1 MRGCVPCKH
10 QNVAK
15 QGNWMRCPSNM
26 AASSSFLSVPNFET
40 LRRVLDAFLKEN
52 HGVDLDADTDIDL
65 DRTLF
70 ETMKD
75 MRELH
80 VDLSVEDLNR
90 LTLRH
95 TRALI
100 VEALAP
106 RPQPA
111 GGSTTALP
119 ADRIIPVSSSSVHS
133 ATSAAEPGAGGFEQA
148 LAQQRAER
156 SIGKERDEAPE
167 TQNPDEPVKVV
178 PLTDDEFKR
187 RLDAL
192 EDQRQAQAQEQAQV
206 PTASNA
212 AQGACA
218 PEEPL
223 TMSAS
228 DDPCPPAT
236 LAPPDVP
243 VTTAMATLPKTRYL
257 VINSGDRDWINQPSR
272 FKYRVKFTQTS
283 SDIRRVPFY
292 ANNPTVPHTA
302 TLSSPGV
309 PNSVGWYDAS
319 GTRRPPYDPGAPP
332 GELLGY
338 EEIQVPMDED
348 ANVQEKFRNVTCVSI
363 GNVVVPMGAMRGANS
378 AFAVHDFNMRYPYLL
393 LRIDELDG
401 GVVDGT
407 DDAIRRAFCQ
417 LVFERAFETS
427 SGRGYVVLKPAQDER
442 REFTPMP
449 LSTLPALT
457 LSITTP
463 RGDLVNA
470 STDGEVVV
478 KLEYEAFN
486 RLYVKVV
493 TQKWFE
499 GDAYAVGDVVVMSA
513 YTMFKLDADQDQE
526 AVERVNAW
534 ANRRQGHVIAA
545 LGDANDDGFRRA
557 FYVRAPGGV
566 DVDNGAYTV
575 DQEAVQQ
582 LELFNRAN
590 DLVASPANGHILN
603 VSLQNSV
610 SMAVTVV
617 EKRAV
622 L

>member
-1 MRGCVPCKH
+1 
-10 QNVAK
+10 
-15 QGNWMRCPSNM
+15 M
-26 AASSSFLSVPNFET
+26 ASSFLSVPNFET

-52 HGVDLDADTDIDL
+52 HGVDLEADTDIDL

-80 VDLSVEDLNR
+80 ADLSVEDLNR

-111 GGSTTALP
+111 GGSSVNLP
-119 ADRIIPVSSSSVHS
+119 ADRIIPVSSSAVTASS
-133 ATSAAEPGAGGFEQA
+133 MDSGGGGFEQA

-156 SIGKERDEAPE
+156 SIGKEEDASKAAV
-167 TQNPDEPVKVV
+167 NPDEPVKVTA
-178 PLTDDEFKR
+178 LTDDEFQR
-187 RLDAL
+187 RLDEL
-192 EDQRQAQAQEQAQV
+192 EGLRQAQEAEDAANA
-206 PTASNA
+206 PAAANA
-212 AQGACA
+212 AEGECA
-218 PEEPL
+218 PPDDGG
-223 TMSAS
+223 AS
-228 DDPCPPAT
+228 T
-236 LAPPDVP
+236 QLAPPSAEEQP
-243 VTTAMATLPKTRYL
+243 ACPLESLAPPLIPETTPIATTSMASIMPKTRYL

-319 GTRRPPYDPGAPP
+319 GVRRPPYDATSPP

-338 EEIQVPMDED
+338 EEIQVPIDED
-348 ANVQEKFRNVTCVSI
+348 ANVQEKFRNVTCVSVS
-363 GNVVVPMGAMRGANS
+363 NVVVPMGAMRGANS

-401 GVVDGT
+401 GIIDGT

-427 SGRGYVVLKPAQDER
+427 SGRGYVVLKPAQEER
-442 REFTPMP
+442 RVFAPMP

-457 LSITTP
+457 MSITTP

-470 STDGEVVV
+470 SSDGEVVV

-499 GDAYAVGDVVVMSA
+499 GDAYAVGDVVLISA

-526 AVERVNAW
+526 AVDRVNAW

-566 DVDNGAYTV
+566 DVDNGVYTV

-590 DLVASPANGHILN
+590 DLTASPANGHILN

-610 SMAVTVV
+610 SITVT
-617 EKRAV
+617 EQQQR
-622 L
+622 